1 MVEVPQRPPQR
12 PGRLSVWILGT
23 IATTLLSGCVADS
36 GNRNYPLFGDALG
49 QAVNQAAQRQGGR
62 KAQAIQAVMNS
73 TSVSS
78 SLPGASRTD
87 SAGSASGRTVPLD
100 HGEPFYPHYIVEYW
114 RQPGPDS
121 QEGLVGNVAD
131 KLLFGNKLLKQPG
144 VADLRRKMGL
154 IVAELRKHP
163 ALNPPRGA
171 SLRAGG
177 CFCRGGGEPMGTI
190 AAGEVSLLA
199 YGIFPDDPKTR
210 RFPDGS
216 YHTPGE
222 GDSLTV
228 TINDPDVLEEPRIL
242 GTYKGMTLLSH
253 HGAYLILV
261 LNTDRPLLAPGSH
274 ASDVRAVLNPDLI
287 DPKRPRSDIQFL
299 AISVGA
305 ASSTWS
311 AIAQGKQSP
320 TSPIGRLLGAA
331 FNTDWD
337 AVLRKVN

>member
-1 MVEVPQRPPQR
+1 MADLPNSVVP
-12 PGRLSVWILGT
+12 RLAAWLASLAGVM
-23 IATTLLSGCVADS
+23 LLAGCVADS
-36 GNRNYPLFGDALG
+36 GNRNNPLFGSLLD
-49 QAVNQAAQRQGGR
+49 QAVNEAATRKGGNKVQVLR
-62 KAQAIQAVMNS
+62 TVINNVPA
-73 TSVSS
+73 TSSQ
-78 SLPGASRTD
+78 PGATPSRTD
-87 SAGSASGRTVPLD
+87 GGAISGRTMPLE

-121 QEGLVGNVAD
+121 QEGLVGNVVD
-131 KLLFGNKLLKQPG
+131 KLMFGNNLLKQPG
-144 VADLRRKMGL
+144 VADMRRKMGL

-177 CFCRGGGEPMGTI
+177 CFCRGGGEPMGAI
-190 AAGEVSLLA
+190 AAGDVSLLA
-199 YGIFPDDPKTR
+199 YGIFPDDPQTR

-242 GTYKGMTLLSH
+242 GTYRGMTLLSH
-253 HGAYLILV
+253 HGGYMILV
-261 LNTDRPLLAPGSH
+261 LNTDRPLLAPGSR
-274 ASDVRAVLNPDLI
+274 ATDVRAVLNPNLI
-287 DPKRPRSDIQFL
+287 DPSRPRSDIQFL
-299 AISVGA
+299 AISVGT

-320 TSPIGRLLGAA
+320 TSPVGRLLGAA
-331 FNTDWD
+331 FNTDWN